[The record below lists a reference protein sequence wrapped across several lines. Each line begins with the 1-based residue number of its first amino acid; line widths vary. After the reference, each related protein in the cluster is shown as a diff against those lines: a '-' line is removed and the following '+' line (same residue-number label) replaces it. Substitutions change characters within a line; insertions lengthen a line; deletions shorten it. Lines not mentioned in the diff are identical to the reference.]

1 MTKKILGFAVF
12 LFMAIT
18 LLSSI
23 FFSSSS
29 FLLGDTKAYAQQAPI
44 KLELNVWATNFFAFI
59 AQEKGY
65 FKQNN
70 VNVELTLV
78 PDYLQF
84 LKDYS
89 NGQYDGIIGVYSDIM
104 LQHNQGIDTKVV
116 YAVDYSKSADAII
129 GKGNNLTEVKGQKI
143 GVQGINTFS
152 HFFVL
157 NALQK
162 VGLTEGD
169 VQFVSIPA
177 QNVTQALDK
186 GEIFAG
192 HTYQPYL
199 SDGLKKGYHIMYT
212 AGQLPGLITTVLAFR
227 SNIVDQRPQD
237 VQAVI
242 SSFIEAEQYYDSHR
256 QDALNIMS
264 SKSGVSIQ
272 DIIQN
277 LDEIK
282 VNSLKENSLLA
293 MNNKSNETTSLY
305 TLGNRMAGFFV
316 DRGQMAQYPDFTK
329 LVEPKFVNALYGTQN
344 VKAIGK

>member
-1 MTKKILGFAVF
+1 MTKKILGLAVIVV
-12 LFMAIT
+12 LAIT
-18 LLSSI
+18 LVL
-23 FFSSSS
+23 FSSSS
-29 FLLGDTKAYAQQAPI
+29 FLLGDTKAYAQQPPI

-78 PDYLQF
+78 PDYVQF

-89 NGQYDGIIGVYSDIM
+89 KGQYDGIIGVYSDMM
-104 LQHNQGIDTKVV
+104 LQDSQGIDTKVV
-116 YAVDYSKSADAII
+116 YAVDYSNSADAII

-143 GVQGINTFS
+143 GVEGINTFS

-157 NALQK
+157 SALQK

-169 VQFVSIPA
+169 VQFVNIPA

-199 SDGLKKGYHIMYT
+199 LGGLKKGYHVMFT
-212 AGQLPGLITTVLAFR
+212 GGQLPGLITTVLAFR

-256 QDALNIMS
+256 EDALNIMS
-264 SKSGVSIQ
+264 SKSGVSKQ

-277 LDEIK
+277 LDGIK
-282 VNSLKENSLLA
+282 VISLKENSLLA
-293 MNNKSNETTSLY
+293 MNTKSNETTSLY
-305 TLGNRMAGFFV
+305 ALGNHIAGFFV
-316 DRGQMAQYPDFTK
+316 DRGQMDQSPDLTK
-329 LVEPKFVNALYGTQN
+329 LIEPKFVNALYGAQN
-344 VKAIGK
+344 VKSVGK

>member
-1 MTKKILGFAVF
+1 MTKKILGFTVF
-12 LFMAIT
+12 VILAIT
-18 LLSSI
+18 LI
-23 FFSSSS
+23 FVSSSS
-29 FLLGDTKAYAQQAPI
+29 FLLGDTKAFAQQPPI

-78 PDYLQF
+78 PDYTQF

-89 NGQYDGIIGVYSDIM
+89 NGQYDGIIGVYSDMM
-104 LQHNQGIDTKVV
+104 LQDSQGIDTKVV
-116 YAVDYSKSADAII
+116 YAVDYSNSADAII

-143 GVQGINTFS
+143 GVEGINTFS

-157 NALQK
+157 SALQK

-169 VQFVSIPA
+169 VQFVNIPA

-199 SDGLKKGYHIMYT
+199 SDGLKKGYHVMFT
-212 AGQLPGLITTVLAFR
+212 GGQLPGLITTVLAFR

-256 QDALNIMS
+256 EDALNIMS
-264 SKSGVSIQ
+264 SKSGVSKQ

-277 LDEIK
+277 LVEVK
-282 VNSLKENSLLA
+282 VLSLKDNGLFA
-293 MNNKSNETTSLY
+293 MNTKSNETTSLY
-305 TLGNRMAGFFV
+305 ALGNHIAGFFV
-316 DRGQMAQYPDFTK
+316 DRGQMDQSPDLTK
-329 LVEPKFVNALYGTQN
+329 LIEPKFVNALYGAQN
-344 VKAIGK
+344 VKSVGK

>member
-1 MTKKILGFAVF
+1 M
-12 LFMAIT
+12 
-18 LLSSI
+18 
-23 FFSSSS
+23 
-29 FLLGDTKAYAQQAPI
+29 
-44 KLELNVWATNFFAFI
+44 
-59 AQEKGY
+59 
-65 FKQNN
+65 
-70 VNVELTLV
+70 
-78 PDYLQF
+78 
-84 LKDYS
+84 
-89 NGQYDGIIGVYSDIM
+89 
-104 LQHNQGIDTKVV
+104 DTKVV

-157 NALQK
+157 SALQK

-199 SDGLKKGYHIMYT
+199 SGGLKKGYHVMFT

-256 QDALNIMS
+256 EDALNIMS
-264 SKSGVSIQ
+264 SKSGVSKQ

-277 LDEIK
+277 FDGIK
-282 VNSLKENSLLA
+282 VISLKENSLLA

-305 TLGNRMAGFFV
+305 ALGNHMAGFLV
-316 DRGQMAQYPDFTK
+316 DRGQMGQYPDFTK
-329 LVEPKFVNALYGTQN
+329 LIQPKFVNALYGTQN

>member
-1 MTKKILGFAVF
+1 
-12 LFMAIT
+12 
-18 LLSSI
+18 
-23 FFSSSS
+23 
-29 FLLGDTKAYAQQAPI
+29 
-44 KLELNVWATNFFAFI
+44 
-59 AQEKGY
+59 
-65 FKQNN
+65 
-70 VNVELTLV
+70 LV

-104 LQHNQGIDTKVV
+104 LQDNQGIDTKVV

-177 QNVTQALDK
+177 QNATQALDK

-305 TLGNRMAGFFV
+305 ALGNHMAGFFV

-329 LVEPKFVNALYGTQN
+329 LIEPKFVNALYGTQN

>member
-1 MTKKILGFAVF
+1 
-12 LFMAIT
+12 
-18 LLSSI
+18 
-23 FFSSSS
+23 
-29 FLLGDTKAYAQQAPI
+29 
-44 KLELNVWATNFFAFI
+44 
-59 AQEKGY
+59 
-65 FKQNN
+65 
-70 VNVELTLV
+70 
-78 PDYLQF
+78 
-84 LKDYS
+84 
-89 NGQYDGIIGVYSDIM
+89 M
-104 LQHNQGIDTKVV
+104 LQDNQGIDTKVV

-157 NALQK
+157 SALQK

-169 VQFVSIPA
+169 VQFVNIPA

-186 GEIFAG
+186 GEILAG

-199 SDGLKKGYHIMYT
+199 SDGLKKGYHVMFT

-256 QDALNIMS
+256 DDALNIMS
-264 SKSGVSIQ
+264 SKSGVSKQ

-277 LDEIK
+277 LDGIQ
-282 VNSLKENSLLA
+282 VISLKENSLLA

-305 TLGNRMAGFFV
+305 ALRNHMAGFLV
-316 DRGQMAQYPDFTK
+316 DRGQMGQYPDFTK
-329 LVEPKFVNALYGTQN
+329 LIQPKFVNALYGTQN

>member
-1 MTKKILGFAVF
+1 MTKKIHGIAVF
-12 LFMAIT
+12 VFLAIT

-23 FFSSSS
+23 FFSSCS
-29 FLLGDTKAYAQQAPI
+29 FLLGDTKAYAQQPPI

-89 NGQYDGIIGVYSDIM
+89 KGQYDGIIGVYSDIM
-104 LQHNQGIDTKVV
+104 LLDNQGIDTKVV
-116 YAVDYSKSADAII
+116 YAVDYSNTADAII

-143 GVQGINTFS
+143 GVEGINTFS

-157 NALQK
+157 SALQK

-199 SDGLKKGYHIMYT
+199 SGGLKKGYHVMFT

-256 QDALNIMS
+256 EDALNIMS
-264 SKSGVSIQ
+264 SKSGVSKQ

-277 LDEIK
+277 FDGIK
-282 VNSLKENSLLA
+282 VISLKENSLLA

-305 TLGNRMAGFFV
+305 ALGNYMAGFLV
-316 DRGQMAQYPDFTK
+316 DRGQMGQYPDFTK
-329 LVEPKFVNALYGTQN
+329 LIQPKFVNALYGTQN